1 MCECPSHMIDYS
13 KVTRFKTKFSRTLIC
28 GNRLRVTGI
37 MLARGE
43 RITKR
48 TKTLI
53 RNVFLSNFVRPIKEI
68 HAREIEIT
76 TMQTK
81 DERI

>member
-1 MCECPSHMIDYS
+1 
-13 KVTRFKTKFSRTLIC
+13 
-28 GNRLRVTGI
+28 

-53 RNVFLSNFVRPIKEI
+53 RNVFLSNFVEPIKEI